1 MNISELRERIVI
13 HHTSSVKTA
22 HGYTVQKSDNS
33 FSVWANVIAY
43 NAQMSD
49 GKVEVRN
56 RVDYK
61 ITCRYRT
68 DIHAKDIV
76 EYQGKKLTIVNEPVP
91 VRGEKKYIVFNAE
104 ELVESG

>member
-22 HGYTVQKSDNS
+22 HGYTVQKSDNC
-33 FSVWANVIAY
+33 FSVWANVVAY

-56 RVDYK
+56 KVDYK
-61 ITCRYRT
+61 VTCRYRK
-68 DIHAKDIV
+68 DIHSKDIIL
-76 EYQGKKLTIVNEPVP
+76 YQNRKLSVVNEPVP
-91 VRGEKKYIVFNAE
+91 VKGEKKFIVFNAE

>member
-1 MNISELRERIVI
+1 MNISELRERIII
-13 HHTSSVKTA
+13 HQTSSVKTA

-33 FSVWANVIAY
+33 VSIWASVIAY
-43 NAQMSD
+43 NAQMSND
-49 GKVEVRN
+49 KVEVRN

-76 EYQGKKLTIVNEPVP
+76 EYQGKKLTIVNEPVA
-91 VRGEKKYIVFNAE
+91 VKGEKKYIVFNAE
-104 ELVESG
+104 ELVEGG

>member
-1 MNISELRERIVI
+1 MNISELRERITIRQVK
-13 HHTSSVKTA
+13 SEKTA
-22 HGYTVQKSDNS
+22 HGYSVQTAVNE

-56 RVDYK
+56 KVDYK
-61 ITCRYRT
+61 ITCRCRT

-76 EYQGKKLTIVNEPVP
+76 EYQGKKLTITNEPVA
-91 VRGEKKYIVFNAE
+91 VKGEKKYIVFNAE
-104 ELVESG
+104 ELLESG

>member
-1 MNISELRERIVI
+1 MNISELRERITVRQVKSEK
-13 HHTSSVKTA
+13 TS
-22 HGYTVQKSDNS
+22 HGYTIQTAINE

-43 NAQMSD
+43 NAQVSD
-49 GKVEVRN
+49 GKVEARN
-56 RVDYK
+56 KVDYK

-76 EYQGKKLTIVNEPVP
+76 EYQGKKLTIVNEPVA
-91 VRGEKKYIVFNAE
+91 VKGEKKYIVFNAE

>member
-1 MNISELRERIVI
+1 MNISELRERITIRQVK
-13 HHTSSVKTA
+13 SEKTA
-22 HGYTVQKSDNS
+22 HGYSIQTAVNE
-33 FSVWANVIAY
+33 FSVWANVVAY

-56 RVDYK
+56 KVDYK

-68 DIHAKDIV
+68 DIHAKDIIL
-76 EYQGKKLTIVNEPVP
+76 YQNRKLSIVNEPIAVK
-91 VRGEKKYIVFNAE
+91 GENKYIVFNAE

>member
-13 HHTSSVKTA
+13 HQIASVKTA

-33 FSVWANVIAY
+33 FSVWANVTAY

-56 RVDYK
+56 KVDYK

-76 EYQGKKLTIVNEPVP
+76 EYQGKKLTIVNEPVA
-91 VRGEKKYIVFNAE
+91 VKGEKRYITFNAE
-104 ELVESG
+104 ELVENG